1 MKKMMLLLAAVFLTL
16 SLTACGGTGKQ
27 SASATPPPAKQE
39 SMADLFS
46 KGKNL
51 PGLTYDYVMTLKD
64 GPGMTGKV
72 WVSGK
77 KMKTETLMEKQQMIT
92 FIDSEANVIHNYMPA
107 QAMLIKVPLD
117 PSKTDKS
124 PDQYAKSMD
133 SAKVKFLEN
142 AVYDGV
148 KCKVVVTEDQSS
160 QTKLWVR
167 EDYGI
172 PMKVEFSEA
181 GHVTMRTD
189 YKNITV
195 GPVPP
200 ETFALPKGISVTDMS
215 EMVKNLPKP

>member
-1 MKKMMLLLAAVFLTL
+1 MKKMMILLAAVFLTL
-16 SLTACGGTGKQ
+16 SLTACGGTDKQ
-27 SASATPPPAKQE
+27 STASTPSPAKQE
-39 SMADLFS
+39 SIANLFS

-92 FIDSEANVIHNYMPA
+92 FIDSEANVIYNYMPA
-107 QAMLIKVPLD
+107 QTMLIKVPLD
-117 PSKTDKS
+117 PGKADKS
-124 PDQYAKSMD
+124 PDQYAKSLD
-133 SAKVKFLEN
+133 TTKVKLLESV
-142 AVYDGV
+142 VYDGV
-148 KCKVVVTEDQSS
+148 KCKVVITEDQAS

-172 PMKVEFSEA
+172 PMKVESSEA
-181 GHVTMRTD
+181 GRVTMRTD
-189 YKNITV
+189 YKNIKV

-200 ETFALPKGISVTDMS
+200 ETFALPTGVSVTDMS
-215 EMVKNLPKP
+215 EMVRKLPKP